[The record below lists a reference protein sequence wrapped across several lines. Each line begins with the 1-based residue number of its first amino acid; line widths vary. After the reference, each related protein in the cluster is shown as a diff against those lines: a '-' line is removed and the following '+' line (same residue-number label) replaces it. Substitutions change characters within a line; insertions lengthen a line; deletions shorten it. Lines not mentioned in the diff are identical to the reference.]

1 MPQPGWY
8 PSPND
13 PEKLTFWDGAQWTGQ
28 TMDRTAAAQPE
39 QPLSRRALRE
49 QRSEG
54 ISMALPMWDAKQE
67 RPTHLPA
74 PESEVE
80 AGADEGGFTLG
91 DGTVVEPVT
100 PEAMPHPYVF
110 DSPEPEPPA
119 DDVDDLYAALQVT
132 PEEAGETVAATSR
145 QFSELAEGL
154 RSEWSDDSQA
164 VYEAAS
170 VAFQQEAAH
179 VYEPV
184 PTEAPSYPEAVVPI
198 PTVVEPLPTVVE
210 PLPTVVEPV
219 ATEPSVIPSEPLPGF
234 QMPRP
239 SLDDAVVVD
248 TSVWGNA
255 APEPSDDA
263 RDDDFDAALGVAPLK
278 KRVSRANREKSAPR
292 ATEPLLERN
301 REPAA
306 RQAVAPRS
314 KAGRL
319 AFLSARGMKSGLVT
333 AVVGLVVAL
342 GALTAVPAALDPT
355 PAGGAVQA
363 GEQRATAQVRELN
376 MDIDGYCHPTV
387 EVPTGFGSFEVLA
400 LKLHELNTACPVK
413 VGESVTVYYEPNS
426 GGDARY
432 VRAGTVPVDLIMWS
446 VFGIGFLAAAW
457 GALRGWS
464 VWKDVR
470 IPLVTPK
477 AQPSATLA

>member
-13 PEKLTFWDGAQWTGQ
+13 PEKLAFWDGAQWTGQ
-28 TMDRTAAAQPE
+28 TMDRTAVTQPE

-54 ISMALPMWDAKQE
+54 ISMALPMWDARQE
-67 RPTHLPA
+67 SPTHLPA

-91 DGTVVEPVT
+91 DGTVVEPVN

-110 DSPEPEPPA
+110 DSPEPEAPA

-132 PEEAGETVAATSR
+132 PEEAEEVAGATR
-145 QFSELAEGL
+145 TFSELADEA
-154 RSEWSDDSQA
+154 RSGWSDDAHA
-164 VYEAAS
+164 VYGAAS
-170 VAFQQEAAH
+170 ATFQQEAAR

-184 PTEAPSYPEAVVPI
+184 PTEAPTYPEVATAI
-198 PTVVEPLPTVVE
+198 PTVVAPI
-210 PLPTVVEPV
+210 PTVVEPV
-219 ATEPSVIPSEPLPGF
+219 ATETPAVASEPLPGF

-239 SLDDAVVVD
+239 SSDDATVVGA
-248 TSVWGNA
+248 SVWGSSVD
-255 APEPSDDA
+255 EPTADEE
-263 RDDDFDAALGVAPLK
+263 RDDDFDAALGVASPK
-278 KRVSRANREKSAPR
+278 KKLSRMKREKPKPR

-301 REPAA
+301 REPAV
-306 RQAVAPRS
+306 RRTAPS
-314 KAGRL
+314 APKAGRFD
-319 AFLSARGMKSGLVT
+319 FLGARGMKSGLIT

-342 GALTAVPAALDPT
+342 GALTAVPAVLDPT

-376 MDIDGYCHPTV
+376 IDIDGYCHPTV
-387 EVPTGFGSFEVLA
+387 EVPTGFGSFEVLG

-426 GGDARY
+426 GSDARY
-432 VRAGTVPVDLIMWS
+432 VREGAVPVDLIMWS

-457 GALRGWS
+457 GALRGWG

-477 AQPSATLA
+477 PQPPATLV

>member
-1 MPQPGWY
+1 
-8 PSPND
+8 
-13 PEKLTFWDGAQWTGQ
+13 
-28 TMDRTAAAQPE
+28 
-39 QPLSRRALRE
+39 
-49 QRSEG
+49 
-54 ISMALPMWDAKQE
+54 MALPMWDARQE

-91 DGTVVEPVT
+91 DGTVVEPVD

-110 DSPEPEPPA
+110 DSPEPEPPVE
-119 DDVDDLYAALQVT
+119 DVDDLYAALQVT
-132 PEEAGETVAATSR
+132 PEEAEEVVVTTR
-145 QFSELAEGL
+145 PFSELAEEG
-154 RSEWSDDSQA
+154 RRGWGEDTQA
-164 VYEAAS
+164 VYGAAS
-170 VAFQQEAAH
+170 AAFQREAVQA
-179 VYEPV
+179 YEPV
-184 PTEAPSYPEAVVPI
+184 PTEAPTYPEISVPI
-198 PTVVEPLPTVVE
+198 PTVVTPFPTVAEPLPTVA
-210 PLPTVVEPV
+210 EPV
-219 ATEPSVIPSEPLPGF
+219 VTETPAVASEPLPGF

-239 SLDDAVVVD
+239 SLDDAAVVD

-255 APEPSDDA
+255 ATEISSDDA
-263 RDDDFDAALGVAPLK
+263 HDDDFDAVLGVASPK
-278 KRVSRANREKSAPR
+278 KKLGRVKREKPVPR

-301 REPAA
+301 REPVT
-306 RQAVAPRS
+306 RQSVAPKT
-314 KAGRL
+314 KAGRFS
-319 AFLSARGMKSGLVT
+319 FLGARGMKSGLITV
-333 AVVGLVVAL
+333 VVGLVVAL

-376 MDIDGYCHPTV
+376 TDIDGYCHPTV
-387 EVPTGFGSFEVLA
+387 EVPTGFGSFEVLS

-446 VFGIGFLAAAW
+446 VFGIGFLVAAW

-464 VWKDVR
+464 VWKGVR

-477 AQPSATLA
+477 AQPPATLV

>member
-13 PEKLTFWDGAQWTGQ
+13 PEKLAFWDGAQWTGQ
-28 TMDRTAAAQPE
+28 MMDRTAVAQPE
-39 QPLSRRALRE
+39 RPLSRRSLRE

-54 ISMALPMWDAKQE
+54 ISMALPMWDARQE

-91 DGTVVEPVT
+91 DGTVVEPVD

-110 DSPEPEPPA
+110 DLPEPEPPGE
-119 DDVDDLYAALQVT
+119 DVDDLYAALQVT
-132 PEEAGETVAATSR
+132 PEEAEEVVVTTRPS
-145 QFSELAEGL
+145 SEPTEEG
-154 RSEWSDDSQA
+154 RRGWDEGAQA

-170 VAFQQEAAH
+170 TVFPREAVQA
-179 VYEPV
+179 YEPV
-184 PTEAPSYPEAVVPI
+184 PTEAPAYPEVSVPI
-198 PTVVEPLPTVVE
+198 PTVT
-210 PLPTVVEPV
+210 EPV
-219 ATEPSVIPSEPLPGF
+219 ATETAAAASEPLPGF
-234 QMPRP
+234 QMSRP
-239 SLDDAVVVD
+239 SLDDAAVVD

-255 APEPSDDA
+255 AAEIPSDDA
-263 RDDDFDAALGVAPLK
+263 HDDDLDAALGVASPK
-278 KRVSRANREKSAPR
+278 KKLGRVKREKPAPR

-301 REPAA
+301 REPVTRQSAA
-306 RQAVAPRS
+306 PKT
-314 KAGRL
+314 KAGRFS
-319 AFLSARGMKSGLVT
+319 FLGARGMKSGLIT

-464 VWKDVR
+464 VWKGVR

-477 AQPSATLA
+477 AQQPATLV

>member
-13 PEKLTFWDGAQWTGQ
+13 PEKLALWDGAQWTGQ
-28 TMDRTAAAQPE
+28 TMDRTAVAQPE
-39 QPLSRRALRE
+39 SPLSRRALRE

-54 ISMALPMWDAKQE
+54 ISMALPVWDARQE
-67 RPTHLPA
+67 SPTHLPA

-91 DGTVVEPVT
+91 DGTVVEPVH
-100 PEAMPHPYVF
+100 PEAMPNPYVF
-110 DSPEPEPPA
+110 DSPEPEAPA

-132 PEEAGETVAATSR
+132 PEEAEEVVGVTHP
-145 QFSELAEGL
+145 FGELADEA
-154 RSEWSDDSQA
+154 RSGWSDDAHA
-164 VYEAAS
+164 VYGAASAVFQGEAAR
-170 VAFQQEAAH
+170 

-184 PTEAPSYPEAVVPI
+184 PTEAPTYPEVATPI
-198 PTVVEPLPTVVE
+198 PTVVAPTPTIVEPIPTVIE
-210 PLPTVVEPV
+210 PMAAETPAV
-219 ATEPSVIPSEPLPGF
+219 ASEPLPGF
-234 QMPRP
+234 QVPRP
-239 SLDDAVVVD
+239 SLGDATVVD
-248 TSVWGNA
+248 TSVWGSQA
-255 APEPSDDA
+255 GELPADET
-263 RDDDFDAALGVAPLK
+263 RDDDFDAALGVASPK
-278 KRVSRANREKSAPR
+278 KLGRVKREKPAPR

-301 REPAA
+301 REPVTRQSAA
-306 RQAVAPRS
+306 PKT
-314 KAGRL
+314 KAGRFS
-319 AFLSARGMKSGLVT
+319 FLGARGMKSGLIT

-464 VWKDVR
+464 VWKGVR

-477 AQPSATLA
+477 AQQPATLV